1 MKVEI
6 SIPLGI
12 FIVSEGIMQGTLGNW
27 EILF

>member
-6 SIPLGI
+6 SILSGI
-12 FIVSEGIMQGTLGNW
+12 FIVLAGIMQGTPGNW